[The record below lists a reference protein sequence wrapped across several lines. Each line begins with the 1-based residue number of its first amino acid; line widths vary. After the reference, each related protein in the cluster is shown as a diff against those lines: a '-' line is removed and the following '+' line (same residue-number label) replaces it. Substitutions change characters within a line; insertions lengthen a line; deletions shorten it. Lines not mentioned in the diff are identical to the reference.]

1 MAISIQDLREQ
12 KAEKLK
18 AAREM
23 QNKDNF
29 TDEDQTAFEALLA
42 EASAIEARIQGQMKL
57 DGLTDPANAESIAGA
72 ANEGGRI
79 EVEAKAVYRNL
90 GEQLIDVQAMTL
102 DTAAAPKAR
111 ERFVQVVNA
120 ASGASTGVD
129 SEGGYLVEKDK
140 SSEIMTTSMETGLLS
155 RRVTVQPISANSDG
169 FEYMA
174 SDDRNRTTRNGLSVY
189 WKGETTSMASS
200 GKVSLKPRE
209 MRVKDLY
216 GILYVTNRMLRD
228 APALAAF
235 AQRAL
240 REEFAFKLDQAIFEG
255 SGSGQPVGII
265 NSALP
270 ITVAKEAS
278 QTAATVNANNLVKM
292 LARFKGNMAN
302 AEWYLNPDVLP
313 QLPLMTVG
321 NQPVFIPGGSFSNA
335 PFGTLFGRPIV
346 PLEFCETLG
355 TKGDIILGDFSEYMI
370 VQKGGMEVAE
380 SMHVKFLTDEMAYR
394 FITRVDGQPMHNEPI
409 TPLKGSNTLSPFVML
424 AARA

>member
-1 MAISIQDLREQ
+1 MAISIQNLREQ

-72 ANEGGRI
+72 ANEGGRV

-111 ERFVQVVNA
+111 ERFGQVVNA

-255 SGSGQPVGII
+255 SGSGQPVGIM

>member
-1 MAISIQDLREQ
+1 MPISIQALREQ

-18 AAREM
+18 AAREL
-23 QNKDNF
+23 QSKETF
-29 TDEDQTAFEALLA
+29 TVDDQTAFDALLA
-42 EASAIEARIQGQMKL
+42 DANALESRIQGQMKL
-57 DGLTDPANAESIAGA
+57 EGLTDPQQAESVAGFT
-72 ANEGGRI
+72 NEGGHV
-79 EVEAKAVYRNL
+79 EVAAKPVYRNL

-102 DTAAAPKAR
+102 DTADAPKAR
-111 ERFVQVVNA
+111 ERFMQVVNA

-129 SEGGYLVEKDK
+129 SEGGYLVETDK
-140 SSEIMTTSMETGLLS
+140 SKGIMTSAMENGLLA

-169 FEYMA
+169 FEYLV

-189 WKGETTSMASS
+189 WKGETTAMASS
-200 GKVSLKPRE
+200 GKVALKTRE

-216 GILYVTNRMLRD
+216 GLLYVTNRMLRD

-255 SGSGQPVGII
+255 SGQGQPLGIM

-270 ITVAKEAS
+270 ITVAKESS
-278 QTAATVNANNLVKM
+278 QTATTFNAANAVKM

-302 AEWYLNPDVLP
+302 AAWFMNQDVLP
-313 QLPLMTVG
+313 QLPMMTVG
-321 NQPVFIPGGSFSNA
+321 NQPVFIPGGSFANA

-355 TKGDIILGDFSEYMI
+355 AKGDVILADFSEYML
-370 VQKGGMEVAE
+370 VSKGGMEVAE

-394 FITRVDGQPMHNEPI
+394 FITRVDGQPIYDEPF

-424 AARA
+424 AARS

>member
-1 MAISIQDLREQ
+1 MPMSIQALREQ

-18 AAREM
+18 AAREL
-23 QNKDNF
+23 QSKETF
-29 TDEDQTAFEALLA
+29 TAEDQAAFDVLLSEANAL
-42 EASAIEARIQGQMKL
+42 ESRIQGQMKL
-57 DGLTDPANAESIAGA
+57 DGLTDPQQAESVAGA
-72 ANEGGRI
+72 ANEGGRV
-79 EVEAKAVYRNL
+79 EVAAKPVYRNL
-90 GEQLIDVQAMTL
+90 GEQLVDVQAMTL
-102 DTAAAPKAR
+102 DTADAPKAR
-111 ERFVQVVNA
+111 ERFLKVVNA

-140 SSEIMTTSMETGLLS
+140 SSEIMTTAMETGMLS
-155 RRVTVQPISANSDG
+155 SRCTVQPISANSDG
-169 FEYMA
+169 FEYLV
-174 SDDRNRTTRNGLSVY
+174 SDDRNRTSRSGLSVY
-189 WKGETTSMASS
+189 WKGEATALASS
-200 GKVSLKPRE
+200 GKVTLKPRE

-216 GILYVTNRMLRD
+216 GLLYVTNRMLRD

-255 SGSGQPVGII
+255 SGQGQPLGIV

-270 ITVAKEAS
+270 ITVAKESS
-278 QTAATVNANNLVKM
+278 QAATTFNAANAVKM

-302 AEWYLNPDVLP
+302 AAWFMNQDVLP
-313 QLPLMTVG
+313 QLPMMTVG
-321 NQPVFIPGGSFSNA
+321 NQPVFIPGGSFANA

-355 TKGDIILGDFSEYMI
+355 AKGDILLGDFSEYML